1 MATANRAKAEKE
13 ILDFMK
19 MWPGGRHMVE
29 PYRARF
35 KRMSD
40 KQFEELMEAFNTGD
54 DYLRAVIPNSGDIKL
69 TVEDNIKAAKAIG
82 HSFFE
87 RCWLIDEQTG
97 HEYLTNHKFFTTAM
111 PLKNQIQLL
120 FKKISVAKDNKSVD
134 MLSGQV
140 TGDSKGGGISKPEA
154 QILYGLG
161 LSESLKEP
169 FKARGGDRTTQLAFD
184 KSIHE
189 TGKADIDDAIG
200 LGGKVQSRVMLSMW
214 LKAQHIDNDLG

>member
-1 MATANRAKAEKE
+1 MASGNRKAAEKE
-13 ILDFMK
+13 ILDFMRT
-19 MWPGGRHMVE
+19 WRGGRHMVE
-29 PYRARF
+29 AYTERF
-35 KRMSD
+35 KTLSD
-40 KQFEELMEAFNTGD
+40 KQFEEWMESLGD
-54 DYLRAVIPNSGDIKL
+54 GSDYLRAVIPNSGDIKL

-87 RCWLIDEQTG
+87 RCWLVDEQSG
-97 HEYLTNHKFFTTAM
+97 HEYLTNHEFLTTAL

-161 LSESLKEP
+161 LNEALKEP

-184 KSIHE
+184 KAIHE
-189 TGKADIDDAIG
+189 TGQSDIDAAIG
-200 LGGKVQSRVMLSMW
+200 MGGKVQSRVLLSMW

>member
-1 MATANRAKAEKE
+1 MVAKRAAAEKE

-19 MWPGGRHMVE
+19 LWKGGRHMVE
-29 PYRARF
+29 LYKERF

-40 KQFEELMEAFNTGD
+40 KQFDELMEAYND
-54 DYLRAVIPNSGDIKL
+54 ESDYLRAVIPNSGDIKL
-69 TVEDNIKAAKAIG
+69 TVEDNLKAADAIG
-82 HSFFE
+82 HDFFE
-87 RCWLIDEQTG
+87 RCWFVDEQTG
-97 HEYLTNHKFFTTAM
+97 HEYLTNHEFFTTAL

-120 FKKISVAKDNKSVD
+120 FKKISVAKDNKSID

-184 KSIHE
+184 KALHE
-189 TGKADIDDAIG
+189 TGESDIDAAIG